1 MRRSWIGMMVL
12 AATLSAGSGF
22 AAAQSFPT
30 RPLTLIVPFP
40 AGGATDVAL
49 RSLASAT
56 EKYLGQSIVIENRP
70 GANGA
75 LAAIQMA
82 ATASPDGYVLA
93 QIPRNVF
100 RYPFMAKTT
109 FDPVTD
115 LTYIIGVSG
124 YTFGV
129 AVRSDA
135 PWSTFQELLTD
146 AKANPSK
153 INYGTTGAGS
163 GQHIIMEDIAQPH
176 GVKWSHVPFKGDA
189 DMLNTL
195 LGGHIHAV
203 AGSTAWGP
211 LVDAGKFRLLVTFG
225 AERTKS
231 WPHVPTLRES
241 GFDMVMTSPY
251 GLAGPKGIDPK
262 VVGILHDAFKK
273 GLQEPSFLTTLAKLD
288 QELWYQSSEDYRA
301 YVLREMPEIKRTVE
315 EFASKQN

>member
-1 MRRSWIGMMVL
+1 MRQSRIGMMVL
-12 AATLSAGSGF
+12 AAALSAWTSL
-22 AAAQSFPT
+22 AEAQNFPA
-30 RPLTLIVPFP
+30 RPLTLVVPFP

-56 EKYLGQSIVIENRP
+56 EKHLGQSIVIENRP

-75 LAAIQMA
+75 LAAVQMA
-82 ATASPDGYVLA
+82 ATGGPDGYVLA

-109 FDPVTD
+109 FDPITD
-115 LTYIIGVSG
+115 LTYIIGISG

-135 PWSTFQELLTD
+135 PWSTLEELLAD
-146 AKANPSK
+146 AKVNPGK

-163 GQHIIMEDIAQPH
+163 GQHIIVEDIARLR
-176 GVKWSHVPFKGDA
+176 GAKLAHVPFKGDA
-189 DMLNTL
+189 DMLNSL

-225 AERTKS
+225 SERTKS

-262 VVGILHDAFKK
+262 IVAILHDAFKK
-273 GLQEPSFLTTLAKLD
+273 GLQEPPFLATLAKLD
-288 QELWYQSSEDYRA
+288 QELWYQGSDDYRA
-301 YVLREMPEIKRTVE
+301 YVLSEMPEIKRSVE
-315 EFASKQN
+315 EFASKQD